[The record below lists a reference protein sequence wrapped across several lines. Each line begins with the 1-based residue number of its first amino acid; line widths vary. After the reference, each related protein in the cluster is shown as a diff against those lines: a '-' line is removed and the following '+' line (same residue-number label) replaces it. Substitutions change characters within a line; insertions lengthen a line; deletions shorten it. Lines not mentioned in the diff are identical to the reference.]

1 MLEDK
6 KRSWAEIKMSEIGYN
21 YHNIRSNLSKDCKIM
36 GLVKADA
43 YGHGAVQVSRY
54 LEQMGCDYLAV
65 ACVDEAEKLRLA
77 GIKLPIIILGA
88 TPDEF
93 TKKLLDLNLTQAVGS
108 LEMARAYSRE
118 AEKHGGSL
126 KVHLKLDTGMGRMGF
141 GVRHGRLD
149 EILCSLRLPA
159 LEAEGIF
166 THFAVSDE
174 PGGEA
179 FTKKQFSAF
188 SELVEQIEA
197 ASGHQFAIRHCANS
211 GAVLN
216 YPETYLD
223 MIRPGLI
230 LYGLYPGE
238 NQPLRLAPV
247 MELKSRVSA
256 VYEHEAGDTISYG
269 RTFMADKKM
278 RVAVLPIGYADGLPR
293 CLSSRIDVLLHGQ
306 RCPQIG
312 RICMDM
318 CMVDVTDL
326 PEVCPGDV
334 ATIFGRDGS
343 AVIPVSELAEKAGTI
358 SYEIVCGISPR
369 ISRVY
374 VL

>member
-1 MLEDK
+1 MQEDK
-6 KRSWAEIKMSEIGYN
+6 KRTWAEIKMSEIGHN
-21 YHNIRSNLSKDCKIM
+21 YQSICESLPKNCKIM

-43 YGHGAVQVSRY
+43 YGHGAIQVSAY

-65 ACVDEAEKLRLA
+65 ACVDEAEKLRFA
-77 GIKLPIIILGA
+77 GNKLPIIVLGA
-88 TPDEF
+88 TPEEF
-93 TKKLLDLNLTQAVGS
+93 TKKLLDFDLIQAVGS

-118 AEKHGGSL
+118 AEKYGGSL
-126 KVHLKLDTGMGRMGF
+126 RVHLKLDTGMGRMGF
-141 GVRHGRLD
+141 GVRHGGID
-149 EILCSLRLPA
+149 EVLHVLRLPV

-174 PGGEA
+174 PEGEA
-179 FTKKQFSAF
+179 FTKEQLSIFL
-188 SELVEQIEA
+188 ELVGQIEG
-197 ASGHQFAIRHCANS
+197 ASGHRFAIRHCANS

-238 NQPLRLAPV
+238 NQPLRLNPV
-247 MELKSRVSA
+247 MELKSRVTA
-256 VYEHEAGDTISYG
+256 VYEHEKGDTISYG
-269 RTFMADKKM
+269 RTFTAEKKM

-293 CLSSRIDVLLHGQ
+293 CLSGKIDVLLHGV

-326 PEVCPGDV
+326 PEARTGDV
-334 ATIFGRDGS
+334 ATIFGNDGS

-369 ISRVY
+369 VPRVY
-374 VL
+374 IL